1 MDPAQT
7 SNQGRIGL
15 EGRGG
20 TKVPGNMLSRHTFRY
35 VFVGGMFAAG
45 NVLLPWSYSTCP
57 GCSSV
62 ALLGIFE
69 TRGFENCN
77 EHHVSVGGHWYQTW
91 MAWLSTS
98 IGIAWYASSHGMLGS
113 AGEKMIAASRG
124 GSKPPT
130 VPGKEQVDEAPSASR
145 ATTPSGQAHTGTAQ
159 GHAEGLKPK

>member
-35 VFVGGMFAAG
+35 VFVGGMFAA
-45 NVLLPWSYSTCP
+45 
-57 GCSSV
+57 
-62 ALLGIFE
+62 
-69 TRGFENCN
+69 
-77 EHHVSVGGHWYQTW
+77 
-91 MAWLSTS
+91 
-98 IGIAWYASSHGMLGS
+98 GIAWYASSHGMLGS